1 MRLARSA
8 LARSAQKWAPL
19 IGARLTRGKT
29 EAPEPRGVEA
39 NAGAYDVYVRK
50 ARAIGLHDVR
60 LFLSFDCDTDL
71 DPKAALEVMAFLSA
85 LGIKGTFAVP
95 GAELRRS
102 AESYRRLAGQG
113 AEFMNHG
120 DRAHAAWEEDRFV
133 SVTFYE
139 RMAFDEVEADI
150 RKGHETV
157 EAVLGVRPQGF
168 RAPHFGH
175 FQAPDQLA
183 LVHRVARDL
192 GYRYCSTTLPAYG
205 LQHGPV
211 HDAGG
216 IIELPTFGTIRSPVS
231 LLDSWSHLTDRR
243 DYALSDMF
251 ETLLI
256 ETVDTLSRLELPALL
271 TWYVD
276 PAHVA
281 GQAPFE
287 RAMQHLAKRRI
298 PSLGALEAA
307 SLVQTA

>member
-1 MRLARSA
+1 MSRSPRIA
-8 LARSAQKWAPL
+8 AADAPPDADETL
-19 IGARLTRGKT
+19 
-29 EAPEPRGVEA
+29 E
-39 NAGAYDVYVRK
+39 NVYADYA
-50 ARAIGLHDVR
+50 ARAKGIGLNDIR
-60 LFLSFDCDTDL
+60 LFLSFDCDTDR
-71 DPKAALEVMAFLSA
+71 DPEAAQAVMTLLET

-95 GAELRRS
+95 GAELRRN
-102 AESYRRLAGQG
+102 AESYRRLLARG

-120 DRAHAAWEEDRFV
+120 DRPHAAWQDDRYV

-139 RMAFDEVEADI
+139 RMTFEEVEQDMRAGHATLTDI
-150 RKGHETV
+150 
-157 EAVLGVRPQGF
+157 LGIRPLGF

-175 FQAPDQLA
+175 FQDPEQLG

-205 LQHGPV
+205 LVHGPA

-216 IIELPTFGTIRSPVS
+216 GVVELPTFGTARSPLS

-256 ETVDTLSRLELPALL
+256 ETVDRLQRLNLPALL

-287 RAMQHLAKRRI
+287 RSMHELARRGI
-298 PSLGALEAA
+298 RSLGALESA
-307 SLVQTA
+307 SLVRPD

>member
-8 LARSAQKWAPL
+8 LKRAPL
-19 IGARLTRGKT
+19 IGARLTRGNAETLK
-29 EAPEPRGVEA
+29 PRGVDA
-39 NAGAYDVYVRK
+39 NASAYDAYVQM
-50 ARAIGLHDVR
+50 ARAIGLDDVR
-60 LFLSFDCDTDL
+60 LFLSFDCDTDR
-71 DPKAALEVMAFLSA
+71 DPKAALEVTTFLTA
-85 LGIKGTFAVP
+85 LGIQGTFAVP

-102 AESYRRLAGQG
+102 SESYRQLLAKG

-120 DRAHAAWEEDRFV
+120 DRAHAAWAEDRFV

-139 RMAFDEVEADI
+139 RMTFDEVEADI
-150 RKGHETV
+150 RRGHEAV
-157 EAVLGVRPQGF
+157 EEVLGVRPLGF

-175 FQAPDQLA
+175 FQEPEQLG

-192 GYRYCSTTLPAYG
+192 GYRYCSTTLPSYG
-205 LQHGPV
+205 LEHGPV
-211 HDAGG
+211 HDVGG
-216 IIELPTFGTIRSPVS
+216 LVELPTFGTLRSPVS
-231 LLDSWSHLTDRR
+231 LLDSWSHLSDRR

-256 ETVDTLSRLELPALL
+256 ETIDALARLELPALL

-287 RAMQHLAKRRI
+287 RAMQELARRHI
-298 PSLGALEAA
+298 PSLGGLEAA
-307 SLVQTA
+307 ALIDLA

>member
-8 LARSAQKWAPL
+8 LKCAPL
-19 IGARLTRGKT
+19 IGARLNRNMARQAET
-29 EAPEPRGVEA
+29 PEPRGVEA
-39 NAGAYDVYVRK
+39 NASAYDVYARR
-50 ARAIGLHDVR
+50 ARAIGLDDLR
-60 LFLSFDCDTDL
+60 LFLSFDCDTDR
-71 DPKAALEVMAFLSA
+71 DPKAALEVMTFLTT

-95 GAELRRS
+95 GAELRRAS
-102 AESYRRLAGQG
+102 KSYRQLLAKG

-120 DRAHAAWEEDRFV
+120 DRAHAAWEEDRFI

-139 RMAFDEVEADI
+139 RMTFGEVEADI
-150 RKGHETV
+150 RKGHQTV
-157 EAVLGVRPQGF
+157 EAVLGVRPLGF

-175 FQAPDQLA
+175 FQEPEQLD

-192 GYRYCSTTLPAYG
+192 GYRYCSTTLPSYG
-205 LQHGPV
+205 LEHGPI

-216 IIELPTFGTIRSPVS
+216 LVELPTFGTLRSPVS

-243 DYALSDMF
+243 NYALSDMF

-287 RAMQHLAKRRI
+287 RAMQQLARRRI

-307 SLVQTA
+307 SLLPTG